1 MNGVTE
7 EVLSEEALMNCISPG
22 GGGVGHALEAQG
34 AQFVSLPGSP
44 LHCTLLS
51 PLLFLIAACQ
61 FSSPAPSAW
70 GPSPQLFP

>member
-22 GGGVGHALEAQG
+22 GGGAGHALEAQG
-34 AQFVSLPGSP
+34 AQFLSLPGSP
-44 LHCTLLS
+44 LRCTLLS
-51 PLLFLIAACQ
+51 PRLFLIVACQ
-61 FSSPAPSAW
+61 LSTPALSAW